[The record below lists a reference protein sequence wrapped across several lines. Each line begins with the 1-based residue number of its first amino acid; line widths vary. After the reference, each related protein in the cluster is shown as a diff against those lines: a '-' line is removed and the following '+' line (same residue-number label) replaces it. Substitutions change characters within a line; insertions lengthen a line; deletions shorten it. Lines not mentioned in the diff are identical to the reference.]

1 MDKGLDEIYD
11 YNDLPEDAGAGSLRP
26 LSFDEYTG
34 QKNLI
39 ENLKVY
45 VLAANKRKD
54 ALDHALFYGPPGLGK
69 TTLANIIAREL
80 GAQIHITSGPAIELG
95 ALAAILTNLEERDV
109 LFIDEIHRIAK
120 VVEEKLYPAME
131 DFKLDLIIGQG
142 AGARTIEYPLKRF
155 TLVGA
160 TTRQGLLGKPLLDRF
175 GIVER
180 LDFYTK
186 EELASIII
194 RAANL
199 EKIPIDAPAALAIA
213 KVSRG
218 TPRIALRFLHRTRD
232 FAEDGNQ
239 GIISIKVADYALKRL
254 GVDDSGLDSSDRRY
268 LIALTE
274 KYDGGPAGVETLAAT
289 LSEETDTIE
298 NVIEPYL
305 IQCGYIEKTPRG
317 RRATAGAYGAL
328 GKKAPKPNTQIVPS
342 VEDYL

>member
-1 MDKGLDEIYD
+1 MDKEYIYSD
-11 YNDLPEDAGAGSLRP
+11 AALAEDTGTLRP

-34 QKNLI
+34 QKNLV

-45 VLAANKRKD
+45 VLAANKRGD
-54 ALDHALFYGPPGLGK
+54 ALDHTLFYGPPGLGK

-80 GAQIHITSGPAIELG
+80 GANIHVTSGPAMELG

-131 DFKLDLIIGQG
+131 DFKMDLIIGQG
-142 AGARTIEYPLKRF
+142 AGARTIEYPLKKF

-180 LDFYTK
+180 LSFYTF
-186 EELASIII
+186 EELSSIII
-194 RAANL
+194 RAAKLKN
-199 EKIPIDAPAALAIA
+199 IPIEAAAALTIA

-218 TPRIALRFLHRTRD
+218 TPRHALRFLSRVRD
-232 FAEDGNQ
+232 FADDAFQ
-239 GIISIKVADYALKRL
+239 GSITVKAAEFALERL
-254 GVDDSGLDSSDRRY
+254 GVDKNGLDSSDRRY
-268 LIALTE
+268 LSAMID
-274 KYDGGPAGVETLAAT
+274 KYNGGPVGLETLSAI

-305 IQCGYIEKTPRG
+305 IHCGYIEKTPRG
-317 RRATAGAYGAL
+317 RRALPAAYTVL
-328 GKKAPKPNTQIVPS
+328 GKKPPFKPPTI
-342 VEDYL
+342 EDF

>member
-1 MDKGLDEIYD
+1 MDELDTDFE
-11 YNDLPEDAGAGSLRP
+11 LLDAESLRP

-34 QKNLI
+34 QKKLL

-45 VLAANKRKD
+45 VFAANKRSES
-54 ALDHALFYGPPGLGK
+54 LDHTLFYGPPGLGK

-80 GAQIHITSGPAIELG
+80 GANIHITSGPAIELG
-95 ALAAILTNLEERDV
+95 ALAAILTNLGERDV
-109 LFIDEIHRIAK
+109 LFIDEIHRITK

-142 AGARTIEYPLKRF
+142 GGARTIEYPLKRF

-180 LDFYTK
+180 LNFYTV
-186 EELASIII
+186 EELTAIIT
-194 RAANL
+194 RAAKLKN
-199 EKIPIDAPAALAIA
+199 IPIDAAAALTIA

-218 TPRIALRFLHRTRD
+218 TPRIALRFLNRTRD
-232 FAEDGNQ
+232 FAEKSNNGA
-239 GIISIKVADYALKRL
+239 ISMQLAEFALERQ
-254 GVDDSGLDSSDRRY
+254 GVDAFGLDALDRRY
-268 LIALTE
+268 LRILADKGAPVGL
-274 KYDGGPAGVETLAAT
+274 ETISAM

-305 IQCGYIEKTPRG
+305 IQCGYVEKTSRG
-317 RRATAGAYGAL
+317 RCAAPLAYTVL
-328 GKKAPKPNTQIVPS
+328 GIKPQSSIQPTI
-342 VEDYL
+342 EDF

>member
-1 MDKGLDEIYD
+1 MDTDDLYSDD
-11 YNDLPEDAGAGSLRP
+11 RLPEDTGTLRP
-26 LSFDEYTG
+26 LSFDDYTG
-34 QKNLI
+34 QKNLV

-45 VLAANKRKD
+45 VLAANKRGD
-54 ALDHALFYGPPGLGK
+54 ALDHTLFYGPPGLGK

-80 GAQIHITSGPAIELG
+80 GANIHVTSGPAMELG

-180 LDFYTK
+180 LSFYTF

-194 RAANL
+194 RAAKL
-199 EKIPIDAPAALAIA
+199 KRIPIEAAAALTIA

-218 TPRIALRFLHRTRD
+218 TPRIALRFLNRVRD
-232 FAEDGNQ
+232 FAEGASR
-239 GIISIKVADYALKRL
+239 GTITVKAAEFALERL
-254 GVDDSGLDSSDRRY
+254 GVDKSGLDSSDRRY
-268 LIALTE
+268 LSALID
-274 KYDGGPAGVETLAAT
+274 KYSGGPAGLETLSAI

-317 RRATAGAYGAL
+317 RCALPEAYTVL
-328 GKKAPKPNTQIVPS
+328 GKKPPFKPPTI
-342 VEDYL
+342 EDF

>member
-1 MDKGLDEIYD
+1 MDTDDLYSGDR
-11 YNDLPEDAGAGSLRP
+11 LPEDTGTLRP

-34 QKNLI
+34 QKNLV

-45 VLAANKRKD
+45 VLAANKRGD
-54 ALDHALFYGPPGLGK
+54 ALDHTLFYGPPGLGK

-80 GAQIHITSGPAIELG
+80 GANIHVTSGPAMELG

-180 LDFYTK
+180 LSFYTF
-186 EELASIII
+186 EELSSIII
-194 RAANL
+194 RAAKL
-199 EKIPIDAPAALAIA
+199 KKIPIEAAAALTIA

-218 TPRIALRFLHRTRD
+218 TPRIALRFLNRVRD
-232 FAEDGNQ
+232 FAEGASR
-239 GIISIKVADYALKRL
+239 GAITVKAAEFALERL
-254 GVDDSGLDSSDRRY
+254 GVDKSGLDSSDRRY
-268 LIALTE
+268 LSALID
-274 KYDGGPAGVETLAAT
+274 KYSGGPAGLETLSAI

-317 RRATAGAYGAL
+317 RCALPAAYVVL
-328 GKKAPKPNTQIVPS
+328 GKKPPFKPPTI
-342 VEDYL
+342 EDF